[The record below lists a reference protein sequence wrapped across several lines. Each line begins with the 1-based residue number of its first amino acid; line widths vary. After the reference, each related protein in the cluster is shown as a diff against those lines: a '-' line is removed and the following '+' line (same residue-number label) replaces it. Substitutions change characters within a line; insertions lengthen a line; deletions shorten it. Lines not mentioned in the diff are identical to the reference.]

1 MAHDH
6 PFGDAI
12 GHVARQMVT
21 VPPDEDALD
30 RLLAALPEQR
40 PSFARAVRFRELRR
54 GLAPHVAVAA
64 AAIVALVWVAN
75 LGRSGDRTEDTPQI
89 RAEAPAQVSEP
100 MAERRA
106 ERTALER
113 TTAPLPAPTVQVDL
127 VRERDLPPV
136 SSPVELSVT
145 ALAPAALVVEP
156 EEVAPLVVEELSVG
170 QGR

>member
-12 GHVARQMVT
+12 DHVARQMVT

-30 RLLAALPEQR
+30 RLLAALPAQR
-40 PSFARAVRFRELRR
+40 PPFARAARFRERRR
-54 GLAPHVAVAA
+54 GLACQVAVAA
-64 AAIVALVWVAN
+64 AAIAALVWVAT
-75 LGRSGDRTEDTPQI
+75 LWRSGDRTGDTPPI
-89 RAEAPAQVSEP
+89 RAEAPAQASEP

-106 ERTALER
+106 ERSALER
-113 TTAPLPAPTVQVDL
+113 ATAPLPAPTVQVDP
-127 VRERDLPPV
+127 VRERDLAPV